1 MFGLTPMKNNL
12 FVIICYLFFGGWN
25 TAVFSQFNT
34 IPGKPQSIA
43 IHGDSNCFVNW
54 ASEGVAYPGLRQI
67 NVPDSGTASV
77 GTINS
82 AFGKHRK
89 NGVISL
95 GDGGSVVLGF
105 PQPIINGPG
114 FDFAVFENAF
124 NDSFLELAHV
134 EVSQDGQRYYRFPS
148 FSYSQTGFQTEPFG
162 TTYPDS
168 IHNLAGRFRMPYGT
182 PFDLY
187 DFKDTPNFPTTINY
201 VKVIDVVGSIDSR
214 WGSKDSRGNL
224 INDPWPTNFAS
235 SGFDLDAVGVINQ
248 LPINSNISWLNQS
261 IVTYSNPQNA
271 YESFTFSIRSSSHAY
286 PQFNSIFEGS
296 KYLYV
301 EIFDAAGNPVYS
313 VKTDFREQIEL
324 QPNLKP
330 GLYFVTLNSVRN
342 SDVSIEMNQKQDYSK
357 NARSSTNDG
366 IPINDTYPTS
376 TYRFKILFQ

>member
-1 MFGLTPMKNNL
+1 MKINL
-12 FVIICYLFFGGWN
+12 FPILSFLFFGGWN
-25 TAVFSQFNT
+25 TVVFSQFNT

-43 IHGDSNCFVNW
+43 IHGDSSCFVNW
-54 ASEGVAYPGLRQI
+54 ASEGVAFPGLRQI
-67 NVPDSGTASV
+67 NVPDSGMASV

-82 AFGKHRK
+82 ALGKHRK

-134 EVSQDGQRYYRFPS
+134 EVSQDGLRFYRFPS
-148 FSYSQTGFQTEPFG
+148 ISFSQNSQQTEPFG

-182 PFDLY
+182 PFDLN
-187 DFKDTPNFPTTINY
+187 DFKDTPDFPTTINY
-201 VKVIDVVGSIDSR
+201 VKIIDVVGSIDSR

-248 LPINSNISWLNQS
+248 IPINSSSSWLNQS
-261 IVTYSNPQNA
+261 VITYSNPQNA
-271 YESFTFSIRSSSHAY
+271 YESFTINLINSTYGSSGSK
-286 PQFNSIFEGS
+286 STFEDS
-296 KYLYV
+296 KYLFIEVY
-301 EIFDAAGNPVYS
+301 DAAGVQVYS
-313 VKTDFREQIEL
+313 TKTTFREQIEIYT
-324 QPNLKP
+324 NLKP
-330 GLYFVTLNSVRN
+330 GVYFVHLTAGNS
-342 SDVSIEMNQKQDYSK
+342 
-357 NARSSTNDG
+357 
-366 IPINDTYPTS
+366 TS

>member
-1 MFGLTPMKNNL
+1 MKINP
-12 FVIICYLFFGGWN
+12 FIILSFLFFGGWN
-25 TAVFSQFNT
+25 TVVFSQFNT

-43 IHGDSNCFVNW
+43 IHGDSSCFVNW
-54 ASEGVAYPGLRQI
+54 ASEGIAFPGLRQI
-67 NVPDSGTASV
+67 NVPDSGMASV

-134 EVSQDGQRYYRFPS
+134 EVSQDGQRYFRFPS
-148 FSYSQTGFQTEPFG
+148 LSYSQTGEQTQPFG

-182 PFDLY
+182 PFDLN
-187 DFKDTPNFPTTINY
+187 DFKDTPDFPTTINY
-201 VKVIDVVGSIDSR
+201 VKIIDVVGSIDSR

-224 INDPWPTNFAS
+224 INDPWPTNFGS

-248 LPINSNISWLNQS
+248 LPINSSSGWLNQS
-261 IVTYSNPQNA
+261 VVSFSNPQNA
-271 YESFTFSIRSSSHAY
+271 YESFIINLGSSSY
-286 PQFNSIFEGS
+286 RSPGSKSIFDNT
-296 KYLYV
+296 KYLFI
-301 EIFDAAGNPVYS
+301 EIYDAAGIQVYS
-313 VKTDFREQIEL
+313 TKTAIREQIEL
-324 QPNLKP
+324 KPNLKP
-330 GLYFVTLNSVRN
+330 GLYFVTLNSVIN
-342 SDVSIEMNQKQDYSK
+342 SDMSIEMNKNQDYSK
-357 NARSSTNDG
+357 NARSSTNYG
-366 IPINDTYPTS
+366 ITINDTNPTS